1 MNGGRKKWE
10 LDGRPW
16 SSERVSYPAAIYAA
30 KERDPSVRALRD
42 EVLKHCKAGKQLL
55 DVRSPEEYRGERMHM
70 PDYPNEGAVRGGHI
84 PGACNVP
91 WPMNCNDDG
100 TFKAARDLEKI
111 YIKELKLKRRS
122 PTIAYCRIGERS
134 SLTWFVLKYLLGFG
148 NVRNYDGSWLEWGNC
163 VRVPIAKGSEPDG
176 GVAPAAA
183 AETASVSG
191 SVASPPPDGK
201 PAVPENVVS
210 EPDQPLPG

>member
-1 MNGGRKKWE
+1 M
-10 LDGRPW
+10 
-16 SSERVSYPAAIYAA
+16 
-30 KERDPSVRALRD
+30 
-42 EVLKHCKAGKQLL
+42 
-55 DVRSPEEYRGERMHM
+55 
-70 PDYPNEGAVRGGHI
+70 
-84 PGACNVP
+84 
-91 WPMNCNDDG
+91 
-100 TFKAARDLEKI
+100 
-111 YIKELKLKRRS
+111 
-122 PTIAYCRIGERS
+122 
-134 SLTWFVLKYLLGFG
+134 LKYLLGFG

-191 SVASPPPDGK
+191 SVASPPPDGE